1 MKNRLTY
8 KELTLLLG
16 ILVAAII
23 FIIIWTRPEGTE
35 ASDLGGSITPKNLI
49 PSVKAL
55 PQKFKLFI
63 QLLR

>member
-8 KELTLLLG
+8 KELTLVLG

-23 FIIIWTRPEGTE
+23 FIIIWSQPEGVE
-35 ASDLGGSITPKNLI
+35 ASDAGGNITPKSLV
-49 PSVKAL
+49 PAVKILA
-55 PQKFKLFI
+55 QKAKLFI